1 MREQGRA
8 ARKHGGAEREH
19 IDETG
24 VSGGAKRRHL
34 SQPAVTCWPGF
45 GDAIC
50 NLQESSKTLPV
61 IWQAHKRR
69 RSQRWLLAF
78 EYHSVTSGLSTCKQ
92 LATCSLRY
100 ATAVHYDDLVSRLST
115 IWQQIRATHMAHQ
128 IADHIRHESPGS
140 YGHFWMLGLRWSY
153 YGSCCCGGVRKLC
166 SEKV

>member
-115 IWQQIRATHMAHQ
+115 IWQQIRADTRFRPAFSRGVA
-128 IADHIRHESPGS
+128 ADSRSSHSLFTGS
-140 YGHFWMLGLRWSY
+140 IWSGLHTWRI
-153 YGSCCCGGVRKLC
+153 K
-166 SEKV
+166 